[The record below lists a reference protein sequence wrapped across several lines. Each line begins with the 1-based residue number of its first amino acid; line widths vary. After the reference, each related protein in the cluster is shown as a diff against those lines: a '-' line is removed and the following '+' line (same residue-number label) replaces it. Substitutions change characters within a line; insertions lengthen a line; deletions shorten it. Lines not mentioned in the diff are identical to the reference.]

1 MPLLK
6 PPRGTR
12 LNRSHP
18 LARGLVGAWLMNE
31 GGGDK
36 IFDSS
41 RRNNPGTLYSIDWA
55 PGIHGHALKSDA
67 ITDYTDL
74 GNIGVIDYATEMTVI
89 TKFMLTLT
97 SSQSD
102 IFMIGTRAASQP
114 LNFYFNVSITNHF
127 AALIT
132 DNAGHTTGVKL
143 SSFIPVANVWYH
155 IALVFKGDIDT
166 RLYINSIEDTGGS
179 FPNSNPTVSDI
190 KSGSTY
196 TIGADSGHTSYGA
209 RALFDHALLYRRA
222 LSADEIAWLYRQP
235 FAMFERALGG
245 ELLYTLAAGIW
256 LAGSAGAQSA
266 TSAALKQLR
275 CIVGLASAQSQVSVL
290 LSRTL
295 TLGGSANSAAALS
308 ALCKIIRKVSGITA
322 SASDVT
328 GLLKAILHITAS
340 IGGIAAVDG
349 MVTIR
354 GEILLS
360 GTVTGTAFLYGTLM
374 SLAPQSWFSSSLEIE
389 RQWLREALFNGIS
402 ANAFKLGTALTA
414 GWFWVR
420 VSGCSALYRGA
431 GMEQIDF
438 TNILAI
444 AAQDARDIRP
454 PSYLLHNSNS
464 TYFYVVRR
472 FNNCGYRECT
482 LSAAVGLSIDAGGEL
497 AKPLPNNIFCSK
509 TEQMDG
515 NKIRLVWFYCPVG
528 QKSKPEHFKIYW
540 DGRTGQIDYAS
551 PIATINY
558 QGRKYYNYETIALET
573 GRYLF
578 AIRAEDAYGIENSSL
593 SQLKIDMCTDTPDSI
608 SILSAET
615 V

>member
-6 PPRGTR
+6 PPRGIQ

-18 LARGLVGAWLMNE
+18 LARGLVGVWLMNE
-31 GGGDK
+31 GGG
-36 IFDSS
+36 
-41 RRNNPGTLYSIDWA
+41 NNVSELSGNNNTGTLYAHTAWAAGKFGSCLSFDGTDDYFKATLNGTTLTTLTISFWVRPTQTESSQKGIFQWATVLTSAVPFILVAREQNSTNIQFYVDDNYRLTTSIPNVAWSHISITLNSDNLWTFYLNGISAGTYQDDAIHLNQGNALYVYLGNGYAGYFNGSID
-55 PGIHGHALKSDA
+55 
-67 ITDYTDL
+67 T
-74 GNIGVIDYATEMTVI
+74 
-89 TKFMLTLT
+89 F
-97 SSQSD
+97 
-102 IFMIGTRAASQP
+102 
-114 LNFYFNVSITNHF
+114 
-127 AALIT
+127 LIY
-132 DNAGHTTGVKL
+132 KC
-143 SSFIPVANVWYH
+143 
-155 IALVFKGDIDT
+155 
-166 RLYINSIEDTGGS
+166 
-179 FPNSNPTVSDI
+179 
-190 KSGSTY
+190 
-196 TIGADSGHTSYGA
+196 
-209 RALFDHALLYRRA
+209 A
-222 LSADEIAWLYRQP
+222 LSASEIQQLYREP
-235 FAMFERALGG
+235 FAMFEQAAV
-245 ELLYTLAAGIW
+245 EKLLYTAAGVIW
-256 LAGSAGAQSA
+256 LAGSAGVQSA
-266 TSAALKQLR
+266 TSATLKQLR
-275 CIVGLASAQSQVSVL
+275 CIGGSALAQSQ
-290 LSRTL
+290 
-295 TLGGSANSAAALS
+295 GS

-328 GLLKAILHITAS
+328 GLLKAILHVTAS
-340 IGGIAAVDG
+340 VGGIAAVDG
-349 MVTIR
+349 MVTLR

-389 RQWLREALFNGIS
+389 RQWIREALFNGIS
-402 ANAFKLGTALTA
+402 ANAFKLGTALTV

-540 DGRTGQIDYAS
+540 DGRTGQIDYDN
-551 PIATINY
+551 PVATINY
-558 QGRKYYNYETIALET
+558 QGRKYYNYETVTLEP

-578 AIRAEDAYGIENSSL
+578 AIRAEDAHGVENNSL